1 MKAILIYVSSKR
13 LNFATFSKDLL
24 ALSKL

>member
-1 MKAILIYVSSKR
+1 

-24 ALSKL
+24 AVFKT